1 MTKEKFKELLQIHEE
16 IDDLRGKIIDLERAK
31 KYKPEMYIPKANG
44 DSIDIIHINAEKY
57 LSVIAVE
64 IIKCKEEIEKLTEK
78 FERA

>member
-31 KYKPEMYIPKANG
+31 KYKPEMYIPKSNG

-57 LSVIAVE
+57 LSVIVDE
-64 IIKCKEEIEKLTEK
+64 ISKCQEEIERLTKE
-78 FERA
+78 FENG

>member
-31 KYKPEMYIPKANG
+31 KYKPEMYIPKSNG

-57 LSVIAVE
+57 LSIIVDE
-64 IIKCKEEIEKLTEK
+64 IIKCQNDIDKLTKK
-78 FERA
+78 FEAL